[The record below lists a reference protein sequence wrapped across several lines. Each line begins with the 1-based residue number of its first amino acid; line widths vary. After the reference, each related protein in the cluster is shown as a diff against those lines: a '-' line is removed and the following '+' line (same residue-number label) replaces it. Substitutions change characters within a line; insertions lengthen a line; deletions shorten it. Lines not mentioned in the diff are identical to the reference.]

1 MTQEGNDNQELVIFT
16 TTHVSVD
23 EPDDRI
29 EDDVVELMTC
39 IPDLGV
45 PATELRCIVQIH
57 YYDEQAESYSSEV
70 KTFYWDENTA
80 FPVQQSPQYLSDWI
94 PLTCIDD

>member
-16 TTHVSVD
+16 TTHATVD
-23 EPDDRI
+23 GTAEI
-29 EDDVVELMTC
+29 GDDVVQLMTC